1 MFGHVFDM
9 SPITPNLVRKVFG
22 LKKATSAQG
31 PSELMYGAEAE
42 AEAEAAFFFGHSL
55 FSVAPGGS

>member
-1 MFGHVFDM
+1 M
-9 SPITPNLVRKVFG
+9 SPITPNLVRKVLG

-42 AEAEAAFFFGHSL
+42 AEAEAEAAFFFGHSL